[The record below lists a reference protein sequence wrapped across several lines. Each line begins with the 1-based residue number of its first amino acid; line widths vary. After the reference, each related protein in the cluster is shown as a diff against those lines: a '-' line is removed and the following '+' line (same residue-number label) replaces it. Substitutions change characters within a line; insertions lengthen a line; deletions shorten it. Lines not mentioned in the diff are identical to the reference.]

1 MKDLKQRPRDKR
13 GGLRRYVGFV
23 LLFVGLS
30 YGAVVEA
37 ADTATQIKHYT
48 LNIPSSKIDVA
59 LFALA
64 REAGK
69 SLIIPSGNTAKQR
82 SQALKGSYTLT
93 EALSVMLKGTNLT
106 GGLTENGVI
115 VISFNKAKGQG
126 QANEQGRE
134 ENSMN
139 NGKLKKTLLASIATF
154 LFGTNG
160 GYAQD
165 NAADNSAFELDEI
178 IVTATRRET
187 SVQSTAL
194 SINAFGGKGLEEK
207 GYNSIA
213 QFIDTV
219 PGVTSSSEGAGQN
232 RIVIRNVSTSN
243 VLPGSPSIATY
254 FDDFA
259 LPSGAGVS
267 TSSEIRL
274 VDVNRVEVLKGPQ
287 GTLFG
292 RSAMGG
298 IVRYI
303 SNKPDTE
310 AFSGGINT
318 YLSDTAA
325 GGANYGGHGYLN
337 VPVTDNFAVR
347 MVGYYYDN
355 SGFID
360 NIELGIDDFNNEKTW
375 GGRLAAHWD
384 VTDTFSADFLYLN
397 QEIDAAR
404 NAVTTT
410 RDVGDLAVA
419 GDEGPDIP
427 FDLNAR
433 TAIGGV
439 NERSSVSNEFFSL
452 KLEKQFDAFTATFLA
467 SRTKDDFSIERDTRE
482 FVNWRSGCS
491 CDIATA
497 DTEGVPRLASEVDIL
512 ELRFVS
518 SGDNFIDW
526 IAGLYYE
533 DETVNTRQVIDYLGP
548 DQVLFGVLPVM
559 DGMSMVNTAGLR
571 TGEEQAAYAE
581 LGFNF
586 TSETKLTVGYR
597 RSHVEFGTISSQ
609 ASGIFDA
616 FNGSAA
622 LVDVPFDTS
631 ENVNT
636 FKFSL
641 EHQFTDDLFA
651 YATVTSGYR
660 RGGFNLPTAISPFST
675 YDSDTL
681 WNYELGLKST
691 WLDGRLIANVSA
703 YLIDYTDIQLLVQ
716 DQVTFGNTTQN
727 VGKAEV
733 TGLELGLVF
742 KASETLNLSFNG
754 SLSNPKLKE
763 DVPGGASGKK
773 GDRLP
778 GSAKQNFAVTADW
791 NQPISDDFS
800 LYGSATYKYVGER
813 FNDFNLDLDVA
824 LPSYDLVDARIG
836 LRSADGY
843 SIALFVDNLFNEK
856 VLHRVENIGPFFE
869 AALTNRPRT
878 IGLNLTYDF

>member
-1 MKDLKQRPRDKR
+1 MTNFKSLNLHRVR
-13 GGLRRYVGFV
+13 
-23 LLFVGLS
+23 
-30 YGAVVEA
+30 YGASIFVITAILGAGGTANAKPLENQNTTIQLEITEQSLSSALLAFGEQSGISIAFTESQLDGLQVTHIKGTYA
-37 ADTATQIKHYT
+37 A
-48 LNIPSSKIDVA
+48 DVA
-59 LFALA
+59 LERLLQGSGLA
-64 REAGK
+64 YEFIDTNTVR
-69 SLIIPSGNTAKQR
+69 LIGMGN
-82 SQALKGSYTLT
+82 QALLQKISYKTT
-93 EALSVMLKGTNLT
+93 ADYEAEMAV
-106 GGLTENGVI
+106 
-115 VISFNKAKGQG
+115 
-126 QANEQGRE
+126 
-134 ENSMN
+134 
-139 NGKLKKTLLASIATF
+139 
-154 LFGTNG
+154 
-160 GYAQD
+160 YAD
-165 NAADNSAFELDEI
+165 DEAIDDVDVFELDEI

-194 SINAFGGKGLEEK
+194 SISAFGGKGLEEK

-219 PGVTSSSEGAGQN
+219 PGVTASSEGAGQN

-243 VLPGSPSIATY
+243 IVPGSPSIATY

-259 LPSGAGVS
+259 LPAGLSS

-318 YLSDTAA
+318 YLSDTAD
-325 GGANYGGHGYLN
+325 GGSNYGGHGYLN
-337 VPVTDNFAVR
+337 VPITDNLAVR

-360 NIELGIDDFNNEKTW
+360 NVELGIDDFNDEKTW

-384 VTDTFSADFLYLN
+384 VTDTFTADFLYLKQKIN
-397 QEIDAAR
+397 ASR

-410 RDVGDLAVA
+410 RDPGDLAVV

-427 FDLNAR
+427 FDLDAR

-439 NERSSVSNEFFSL
+439 NEQSDVSNEFFSL
-452 KLEKQFDAFTATFLA
+452 KLENEFDAFTATLLA
-467 SRTKDDFSIERDTRE
+467 SRTKDTFNLERDTRE
-482 FVNWRSGCS
+482 FVNFRAGCTCDVNTGTPRS
-491 CDIATA
+491 
-497 DTEGVPRLASEVDIL
+497 EVEVDIL

-518 SGDNFIDW
+518 SGDNFVDW
-526 IAGLYYE
+526 IFGLYYE
-533 DETVNTRQVIDYLGP
+533 DEEVKTRQVIDYFGP
-548 DQVLFGVLPVM
+548 DQLLLGLLPLV
-559 DGMSMVNTAGLR
+559 DGSSLIDSSGLR
-571 TGEEQAAYAE
+571 TGEEQAAYGE

-586 TSETKLTVGYR
+586 TQGTKLTVGYR
-597 RSHVEFGTISSQ
+597 RSHVEFGSLSTQ
-609 ASGIFDA
+609 ANGIFNA
-616 FNGSAA
+616 FNGAAA
-622 LVDVPFDTS
+622 LVGVPFETS

-636 FKFSL
+636 FKFAL

-651 YATVTSGYR
+651 YATATSGYR
-660 RGGFNLPTAISPFST
+660 RGGFNRPTAISPFST

-681 WNYELGLKST
+681 WNYELGLKSV

-703 YLIDYTDIQLLVQ
+703 YLIDYTDIQLVVQ
-716 DQVTFGNTTQN
+716 DPVTFANGTQN

-733 TGLELGLVF
+733 TGVELGLVF
-742 KASETLNLSFNG
+742 KASEALNLSFNG

-763 DVPGGASGKK
+763 DVPGGVSGKK

-778 GSAKQNFAVTADW
+778 GSAKQNFSVTADW
-791 NQPISDDFS
+791 NQPINDDLA
-800 LYGSATYKYVGER
+800 LYGTVTYKYVGER
-813 FNDFNLDLDVA
+813 LNDFNLDLDIA

-843 SIALFVDNLFNEK
+843 SISLFADNLFNEK
-856 VLHRVENIGPFFE
+856 ILHRVENIGPFFE